1 MHATLVIL
9 QPWNKFPDH
18 ILYTLCILLDVLN
31 LSLKRLLHLQLH
43 QEDASFLAT
52 ASASRNLQSR
62 IFNKGTLKYS
72 LEGHFSF
79 FI

>member
-31 LSLKRLLHLQLH
+31 LSLKRLLHLQFH
-43 QEDASFLAT
+43 HEDASFLAT

>member
-18 ILYTLCILLDVLN
+18 ILYTLYILLDVLN
-31 LSLKRLLHLQLH
+31 LSLKRLLHLQFH

>member
-9 QPWNKFPDH
+9 QPWNKFQDH
-18 ILYTLCILLDVLN
+18 ILYTLYILLDVLN
-31 LSLKRLLHLQLH
+31 LSLKRLLHLQFH

>member
-18 ILYTLCILLDVLN
+18 ILYTLYILLDVLN
-31 LSLKRLLHLQLH
+31 FSLKRLLHLQFH

-52 ASASRNLQSR
+52 ASASRNLQSK